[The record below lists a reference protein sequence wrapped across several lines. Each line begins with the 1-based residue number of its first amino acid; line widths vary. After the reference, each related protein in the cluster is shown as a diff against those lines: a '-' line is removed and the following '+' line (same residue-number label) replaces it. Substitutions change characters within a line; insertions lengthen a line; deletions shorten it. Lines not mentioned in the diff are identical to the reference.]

1 MSRRL
6 AAALLL
12 LATAAGAGGCA
23 SWSSWT
29 ASWPPTW
36 LSPAGAALS
45 RADGLAERGEY
56 VQAVAAY
63 DDYLAKYP
71 NDGEA
76 KRALQTRDALAAVVA
91 LRQEVTRLR
100 DELARLRT
108 DLERLKQL
116 DLGLER
122 RR

>member
-6 AAALLL
+6 GVLLLL
-12 LATAAGAGGCA
+12 LAAASAGCA
-23 SWSSWT
+23 SWSWSPWQ
-29 ASWPPTW
+29 
-36 LSPAGAALS
+36 SPAGAALA
-45 RADGLAERGEY
+45 RADRLAERGEY
-56 VQAVAAY
+56 ALAVAAY
-63 DDYLAKYP
+63 DEYLARYP
-71 NDGEA
+71 DDGDA
-76 KRALQTRDALAAVVA
+76 RRALQTRDALATVVT

-100 DELARLRT
+100 DELAKLRT

>member
-6 AAALLL
+6 GVLLLL
-12 LATAAGAGGCA
+12 LATASAGCA
-23 SWSSWT
+23 SWSWRP
-29 ASWPPTW
+29 WQ
-36 LSPAGAALS
+36 SPAGAALA
-45 RADGLAERGEY
+45 RADQLTERGEY
-56 VQAVAAY
+56 AKAVAAY
-63 DDYLAKYP
+63 DDYLARYP
-71 NDGEA
+71 DDGDA
-76 KRALQTRDALAAVVA
+76 RRALQTRDALATIGT

-100 DELARLRT
+100 DELAKLRT

>member
-1 MSRRL
+1 VSRRL
-6 AAALLL
+6 ALALLL
-12 LATAAGAGGCA
+12 LATVSGGCA
-23 SWSSWT
+23 SWS
-29 ASWPPTW
+29 WPPW
-36 LSPAGAALS
+36 QSQAGLALA

-56 VQAVAAY
+56 AQAISAY
-63 DDYLAKYP
+63 DEYLSRYP
-71 NDGEA
+71 DDAEA
-76 KRALQTRDALAAVVA
+76 KRALQTRNAFATIVT

-100 DELARLRT
+100 DELAKLRT

>member
-1 MSRRL
+1 VSRRL
-6 AAALLL
+6 GVVLLL
-12 LATAAGAGGCA
+12 LATASGGCA
-23 SWSSWT
+23 TSWSWP
-29 ASWPPTW
+29 SWPPW
-36 LSPAGAALS
+36 QSQAGGALA
-45 RADGLAERGEY
+45 RADRLAERGEY
-56 VQAVAAY
+56 AQAVAAY
-63 DDYLAKYP
+63 DEYLARYP
-71 NDGEA
+71 DDVEA
-76 KRALQTRDALAAVVA
+76 KRALQTRDAVATVVT